1 MMATVTVIEK
11 VADSHTQASKSFFA
25 MADDVA
31 DYKKKYTDGE
41 SIVKV
46 CDSLKLTI
54 SFFLSPFIIFTLPFT
69 GILAADTFCSL
80 LSYLFGHRHPNDW
93 TTASKMH
100 NGHFLSFKVSAR
112 RK

>member
-1 MMATVTVIEK
+1 MATVTVIEK

-54 SFFLSPFIIFTLPFT
+54 PFFCLLSLYLRCHLRAFSLLTRSVRSFLISLGT
-69 GILAADTFCSL
+69 GIQTIGRPLRKC
-80 LSYLFGHRHPNDW
+80 
-93 TTASKMH
+93 TTAI
-100 NGHFLSFKVSAR
+100 F
-112 RK
+112 